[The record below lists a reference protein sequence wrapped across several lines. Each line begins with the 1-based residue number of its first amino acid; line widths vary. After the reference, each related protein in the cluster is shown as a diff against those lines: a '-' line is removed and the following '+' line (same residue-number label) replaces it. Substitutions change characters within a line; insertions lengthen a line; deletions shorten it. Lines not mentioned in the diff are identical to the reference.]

1 MDNEPARL
9 FIGQE
14 IPITTGESLG
24 TNNSNRLEQ
33 LPDKSWNR
41 IGNYASN

>member
-24 TNNSNRLEQ
+24 TNNSNPFRTTSRQ
-33 LPDKSWNR
+33 DQQFV
-41 IGNYASN
+41 AQT